1 MSTSNLSSKSFWT
14 EVLVLL
20 GMVFVPFL
28 LFRETWS
35 DPHVWLFLAVWTPA
49 VVIKAYFNNQREESN
64 EQRHRNKII
73 NTVFVAGLSL
83 FAIIMILTSCSQ
95 SVSDADS
102 VESGLSNV
110 SDEIIDRY
118 GVTPEEFGE
127 LHNQLLG
134 NFYQKADRLSA
145 TYDLTD
151 EDQRAKL
158 ITDFVDWS
166 VPILKQEGMDLANRE
181 SIISSIALMADGLF
195 QSYITDGEEGGV
207 HYLCEMLE
215 SEEWMGKYVFPS
227 GSSSLILFDQLR
239 SGDITND
246 GEFSHP
252 FLPVF
257 SATYRSSEKYWTSS
271 LRATPGSWTIFADG
285 AAAIIG
291 GAFTGGAGG
300 VLIGSCAS
308 LIANEIEQDQGS
320 KEEDKEE
327 DKEEEHRKGDGRN

>member
-1 MSTSNLSSKSFWT
+1 
-14 EVLVLL
+14 
-20 GMVFVPFL
+20 
-28 LFRETWS
+28 
-35 DPHVWLFLAVWTPA
+35 
-49 VVIKAYFNNQREESN
+49 
-64 EQRHRNKII
+64 
-73 NTVFVAGLSL
+73 
-83 FAIIMILTSCSQ
+83 
-95 SVSDADS
+95 
-102 VESGLSNV
+102 
-110 SDEIIDRY
+110 
-118 GVTPEEFGE
+118 
-127 LHNQLLG
+127 
-134 NFYQKADRLSA
+134 
-145 TYDLTD
+145 
-151 EDQRAKL
+151 
-158 ITDFVDWS
+158 
-166 VPILKQEGMDLANRE
+166 MDLANRE

-195 QSYITDGEEGGV
+195 QSYITNGEEGGV

-327 DKEEEHRKGDGRN
+327 DKEEEEHRKGDGRN